1 MMSKRTTSAVWVR
14 SIVDMLA
21 AEGLDVA
28 ALLAAA
34 GIDPAALD
42 ASGARVVTEQLSR
55 LWDVAV
61 ARSGNPAIGLAQ
73 HDVVR
78 PASFDVVG
86 YAMMSCDDL
95 RTAFERLI
103 RYMLILSDSFTMTL
117 AKERNDYRISFELYG
132 GSRPA
137 PRARIEYIIVTLLG
151 FCRWISG
158 RHVRPLA
165 IELPYPAPAD
175 LAPYSVALRCPVSF
189 DATTAS
195 LLFNQ
200 SDMTAPLPASNPKLA
215 ELHERYAGEY
225 LRQFD
230 HAQISQRTR
239 EVIIRR
245 LPDGEPRRNEVA
257 GELRTSER
265 TLQRRLEEEGTSFLQ
280 LLDDT
285 RRELAEQ
292 YLGRLHL
299 SLGQAAYLLGFSD
312 QTSPAGSACD
322 ARIRRPLGKRG
333 RIAQRLSLCNL
344 TISGLWILTQ
354 NRSEGRL
361 ALHCWRTGYARGT
374 ACVRAA
380 SETIVHALVTSA
392 MGHKRTLPPHFR
404 TFALPESRHSQ
415 RKSKYPLS
423 ANSRR
428 EQVQQKP
435 LGANPTSA
443 ASCHFRGV
451 CSEDVIG
458 TATSIEELPKQAS

>member
-1 MMSKRTTSAVWVR
+1 MSKRTTSAVWVR

-34 GIDPAALD
+34 GIDPAAL
-42 ASGARVVTEQLSR
+42 AAPGTRVATEQLSR
-55 LWDVAV
+55 LWELAV

-86 YAMMSCDDL
+86 YAMMSCADL

-117 AKERNDYRISFELYG
+117 AKERSGYRISFELFS

-158 RHVRPLA
+158 RDAYPLA

-175 LAPYSVALRCPVSF
+175 LAPYGVALRCPVSF
-189 DATTAS
+189 DAATAS
-195 LLFNQ
+195 LLFAQ

-215 ELHERYAGEY
+215 ELHERYAGDY
-225 LRQFD
+225 LRRFD
-230 HAQISQRTR
+230 HAQISQRAR

-299 SLGQAAYLLGFSD
+299 SLAQAAYLLGFSD
-312 QTSPAGSACD
+312 QTSFFRAC
-322 ARIRRPLGKRG
+322 KRWF
-333 RIAQRLSLCNL
+333 AQSPGQYRNQLD
-344 TISGLWILTQ
+344 
-354 NRSEGRL
+354 RL
-361 ALHCWRTGYARGT
+361 AAQG
-374 ACVRAA
+374 
-380 SETIVHALVTSA
+380 S
-392 MGHKRTLPPHFR
+392 
-404 TFALPESRHSQ
+404 
-415 RKSKYPLS
+415 
-423 ANSRR
+423 
-428 EQVQQKP
+428 
-435 LGANPTSA
+435 GA
-443 ASCHFRGV
+443 H
-451 CSEDVIG
+451 
-458 TATSIEELPKQAS
+458 